1 MPDTRL
7 DLIDPGLSAILQ
19 QLSARQLRHITYTI
33 CTLALER
40 TGVRDPVI
48 DEAMKALKIEQYD
61 NGSLH
66 ERLGLLVE
74 RLDENQWD
82 VQDSVDAGQA
92 DEGAYICA
100 FAQARAAHA
109 VYFALYADPFTAAT
123 EAIYEAQAAMNDTD
137 SIKGAYLS
145 VGG

>member
-1 MPDTRL
+1 MSDNRL

-19 QLSARQLRHITYTI
+19 HLSARQLRHITYTI
-33 CTLALER
+33 CNLALER

-48 DEAMKALKIEQYD
+48 DEAMKALKIGQYD
-61 NGSLH
+61 SVSLH

-74 RLDENQWD
+74 RLDQNQWD
-82 VQDSVDAGQA
+82 VQDAVDAGQA

-123 EAIYEAQAAMNDTD
+123 EAIYEAQAAMNDRD
-137 SIKGAYLS
+137 SIKAVISTSG
-145 VGG
+145 

>member
-7 DLIDPGLSAILQ
+7 DLIDPVLSGRLQ

-48 DEAMKALKIEQYD
+48 AAAMDIVKTGRYDDVSRREQLD
-61 NGSLH
+61 I
-66 ERLGLLVE
+66 LVE
-74 RLDENQWD
+74 RLDAQQWD
-82 VQDSVDAGQA
+82 LQDAVAAGHA
-92 DEGAYICA
+92 DEGAYLLA

-109 VYFALYADPFTAAT
+109 VYFALDADPFIAAT
-123 EAIYEAQAAMNDTD
+123 EAIYEAQAAIDEIDVIRAAIST
-137 SIKGAYLS
+137 AL
-145 VGG
+145 V